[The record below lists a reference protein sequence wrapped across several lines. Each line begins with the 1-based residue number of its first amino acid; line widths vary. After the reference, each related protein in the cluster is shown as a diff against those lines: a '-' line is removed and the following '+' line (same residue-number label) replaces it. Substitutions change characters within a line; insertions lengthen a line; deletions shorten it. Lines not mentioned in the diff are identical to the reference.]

1 MPSIITRGAIS
12 AQSFGFGAKSA
23 AANYIEDVFST
34 YLYVGTGAAQTIT
47 NGVNLDGNGG
57 LVWFKDR
64 TAADRGN
71 VFYDTETTGALR
83 GLKFLTSSGTSSGT
97 ISSLAGYTTSTGSS
111 GSGIG
116 FTTSGFSLKDDS
128 AWSVNNYYT
137 NHNYVSWSFRK
148 QAKFFDIVS
157 YTGTGSNTTI
167 AHNLGS
173 TPGCI
178 IVKRTDTTSDW
189 QVYHSGLTSTA
200 YSIQLNLTNGQ
211 ASAPTIW
218 NSTAPTSS
226 VFSVGTDASVNASGG
241 TYVAYIYASNAG
253 GFGAAGTDNVI
264 TCGAYTGTGAV
275 NNIVNL
281 GYEPQWLIVKP
292 TNAYDWRMFD
302 VMRGLSLTDSLYLQA
317 NSSNAEND
325 PGTAIFFP
333 TATGFNVN
341 TTGFFNSSGISYIY
355 IAIRRGPMKTPT
367 DAATVFQPVV
377 RTGTSAVVTVS
388 TTVTPDFYLCKDLAD
403 AYGVNFF
410 DRLRGASATST
421 PMLNTPSSGA
431 ETTPANT
438 VNAFQNISVI
448 LGTNGNNN
456 YSGYSFGNFFFSRA
470 PSFFDEVC
478 YTGNS
483 VSGRSLNHN
492 LAAVP
497 ELMIVKNRT
506 SAVTWF
512 VYSSSTGNTNYLS
525 LNQTLASTAASAA
538 WNNTSPTSAQ
548 FTVGNGTGFNF
559 SGDNYVAYLFATCPG
574 VSKVGSYSGT
584 GATQTIN
591 CGFTGGARFVLI
603 KRTDSA
609 GDWYMFD
616 SANGFTSSS
625 SPYILLSSTAAQTTG
640 NNGCYAASTGFTTT
654 STANATVNVNGAAYI
669 FLAIA

>member
-1 MPSIITRGAIS
+1 MPTVITEGAMAARG
-12 AQSFGFGAKSA
+12 FGFGKSGGPVQ
-23 AANYIEDVFST
+23 ANYIEDVFST
-34 YLYVGTGAAQTIT
+34 YLYTGNGSTQTIT
-47 NGVNLDGNGG
+47 NGIDLSTKGG
-57 LVWFKDR
+57 LVWMKSRSDVTDHALYDTARGATFDLVSNT
-64 TAADRGN
+64 TAAQTTQSTGLTA
-71 VFYDTETTGALR
+71 FGTTGFSI
-83 GLKFLTSSGTSSGT
+83 G
-97 ISSLAGYTTSTGSS
+97 SLAKINTSASTY
-111 GSGIG
+111 
-116 FTTSGFSLKDDS
+116 
-128 AWSVNNYYT
+128 A
-137 NHNYVSWSFRK
+137 SWTFRK
-148 QAKFFDIVS
+148 QAKFFDIVT
-157 YTGTGSNTTI
+157 YTGTGVAHTI
-167 AHNLGS
+167 PHNLGS

-178 IVKRTDTTSDW
+178 IVKSTSGSSNW
-189 QVYHSGLTSTA
+189 FVYHSGLPDATWALT
-200 YSIQLNLTNGQ
+200 LNSSLAEQGPSNTY
-211 ASAPTIW
+211 W

-226 VFSVGTDASVNASGG
+226 VFSVGTDSNINTSGVS
-241 TYVAYIYASNAG
+241 YVAYIFASNAG

-264 TCGAYTGTGAV
+264 TCGAYTGTSAV

-281 GYEPQWLIVKP
+281 GYEPQWLMVKP
-292 TNAYDWRMFD
+292 TNGYDWRMFD

-377 RTGTSAVVTVS
+377 RTGTSTVVTVS

-421 PMLNTPSSGA
+421 PMLNTPSYGA

-470 PSFFDEVC
+470 PGFFDEVC
-478 YTGNS
+478 YTGT
-483 VSGRSLNHN
+483 GTATTQTHN
-492 LAAVP
+492 LGVVP

-506 SAVTWF
+506 SARYWVAYTSTTGAGGNLYLCFTNAYTADTTTW
-512 VYSSSTGNTNYLS
+512 N
-525 LNQTLASTAASAA
+525 STAPTASVFSVGTA
-538 WNNTSPTSAQ
+538 WETNRASENL
-548 FTVGNGTGFNF
+548 
-559 SGDNYVAYLFATCPG
+559 VAYLFATCPG
-574 VSKVGSYSGT
+574 VSKVGSYTGT